1 MLEEYL
7 IGNCSP
13 TLASLKTANLFSMPY
28 TSEEE
33 LTEQIAFWNAQMKE
47 KGLSVILLRKRAA
60 TALVYVCR
68 KTRLQENI
76 KAGRAA
82 FSGEIRVPQYRCR

>member
-7 IGNCSP
+7 IGNC
-13 TLASLKTANLFSMPY
+13 FSDACIIENGRIC
-28 TSEEE
+28 SVCRIHQKKSNRAEWR
-33 LTEQIAFWNAQMKE
+33 FWNAQMKE
-47 KGLSVILLRKRAA
+47 KGLCGFLERCNS
-60 TALVYVCR
+60 LVVCGAGSG
-68 KTRLQENI
+68 KYI